1 MVPNKFMRRG
11 FSSDANADADDVN
24 ADDEDSMMI
33 MTNLQLN
40 DGQSKSCLL
49 LVCRLVRCI
58 DEQGNPEKC
67 ISSNILKRFMHACML
82 IISQCLI
89 LRNEESS

>member
-1 MVPNKFMRRG
+1 MKGG
-11 FSSDANADADDVN
+11 FSSEPDADADDN
-24 ADDEDSMMI
+24 DGDDDEEEMMI

-67 ISSNILKRFMHACML
+67 ISSNILKRFMHACM
-82 IISQCLI
+82 
-89 LRNEESS
+89 

>member
-1 MVPNKFMRRG
+1 MFMRRG
-11 FSSDANADADDVN
+11 FSSDAD

-58 DEQGNPEKC
+58 DEQGNPEKMYF
-67 ISSNILKRFMHACML
+67 IKYLKTFHACMYAHN
-82 IISQCLI
+82 ITMPHI
-89 LRNEESS
+89 EE

>member
-11 FSSDANADADDVN
+11 FSSEDDADDAN
-24 ADDEDSMMI
+24 DDDTEEKMI

>member
-1 MVPNKFMRRG
+1 MVPNMFMRSG
-11 FSSDANADADDVN
+11 FSSDADADDAN
-24 ADDEDSMMI
+24 DDDTEEKMI